1 MDLEKIAKKC
11 QNLFRKIQNR
21 ENSSFHWK
29 SDIFILMFVAMKL
42 GVLDKNDLNTLFL
55 VENWN

>member
-21 ENSSFHWK
+21 KNDIFNRK
-29 SDIFILMFVAMKL
+29 SDIFYSNMFVAMKL

-55 VENWN
+55 VEN